1 MNIFLRRFSIA
12 TGLSILILFVLS
24 FTQLNVLP
32 LLFTLLVVEPQVG
45 WLFFAILGVPFGR
58 FLALLLFTPN
68 SKFLVYLADLC
79 GFWVG
84 GLFGSLIG
92 LYIADPQFE
101 DVEIGGVALQRE
113 EAAELNPEG
122 SQ

>member
-1 MNIFLRRFSIA
+1 MNIFFRRFSIA

-45 WLFFAILGVPFGR
+45 WLFFAILGVPFGG

-101 DVEIGGVALQRE
+101 EIEGVALQRE